1 MGRPFPIV
9 EYAHK
14 INKNTAEF
22 TVNDLVAFMKW
33 WVKQPVRKDILA
45 MSKKYKESQ
54 KTKEL
59 REGMSS
65 EREACEEYEE
75 DLREEEAQS
84 EAVIEL
90 GLTQLDIDALKWA
103 LSRIIE
109 DYELK
114 GSVYGEPLLGLKQQL
129 DGLEEA

>member
-1 MGRPFPIV
+1 MSRPFPIV

-45 MSKKYKESQ
+45 MRNEYKKSLGKKVDQENIDD
-54 KTKEL
+54 
-59 REGMSS
+59 G
-65 EREACEEYEE
+65 EAEETQEE
-75 DLREEEAQS
+75 QS

-90 GLTQLDIDALKWA
+90 GLAQIDVDALKWA
-103 LSRIIE
+103 LSRVIE

-114 GSVYGEPLLGLKQQL
+114 GSAYGKPLLDLKQQL

>member
-33 WVKQPVRKDILA
+33 WTKQPVRKDILT
-45 MSKKYKESQ
+45 MRNEYKKTVGNKVDQ
-54 KTKEL
+54 NNIDD
-59 REGMSS
+59 G
-65 EREACEEYEE
+65 EA
-75 DLREEEAQS
+75 EEAVEEQS

-103 LSRIIE
+103 LSRIME

-114 GSVYGEPLLGLKQQL
+114 GSSYGKPLLDLKQQL
-129 DGLEEA
+129 DGIEES

>member
-33 WVKQPVRKDILA
+33 WVKQPVRKDIMA
-45 MSKKYKESQ
+45 MKNEFMQKGAKTGRFTNTKAIVEVESDEKEVV
-54 KTKEL
+54 E
-59 REGMSS
+59 
-65 EREACEEYEE
+65 
-75 DLREEEAQS
+75 S

-103 LSRIIE
+103 LSRIME

-114 GSVYGEPLLGLKQQL
+114 GSSYGKPLLDMKQQL
-129 DGLEEA
+129 DGLEES

>member
-14 INKNTAEF
+14 INKNTSDF

-33 WVKQPVRKDILA
+33 WVKQPVRKDIMA
-45 MSKKYKESQ
+45 MKNEFMQKGAKTGRAVSQ
-54 KTKEL
+54 
-59 REGMSS
+59 
-65 EREACEEYEE
+65 
-75 DLREEEAQS
+75 EAQEEVQQES

-103 LSRIIE
+103 LKEIFE
-109 DYELK
+109 NYELK
-114 GSVYGEPLLGLKQQL
+114 GSAYGKPLLDLKQQL